1 MWFPGCDC
9 RGTDGQYHSW
19 VQVLRQMSRDAV
31 EALTDRLAGRLG
43 VPASTLFPAL
53 PALRGLLAS
62 AA

>member
-1 MWFPGCDC
+1 MHETVGVFMANIMLEA
-9 RGTDGQYHSW
+9 
-19 VQVLRQMSRDAV
+19 QVLRQMSRDAV

-53 PALRGLLAS
+53 PALRGLLAP

>member
-1 MWFPGCDC
+1 MANIMLEA
-9 RGTDGQYHSW
+9 
-19 VQVLRQMSRDAV
+19 QVLRQMSRDAV

-53 PALRGLLAS
+53 PALRGLLAP